1 MRLIKSSVEIIP
13 QQSGLINGYKHIE
26 KAARN
31 CYKSEDKITDE
42 SYKTMMDILSNK
54 GHMSP
59 TEHCAIYLTMQWDPS
74 AWKRYTQD
82 PFSVINIVGGFLYIS
97 TNLRVIIE
105 NGWQNDLNYMVDPT
119 PNHELRITA
128 KVVCSEGIARE
139 WNRHRTM
146 SISQQSTR
154 YCNYSKDKFGNEL
167 TFIIPEWVKTCL
179 KNKQYDPVEQWCET
193 LENCEVDYMSLISCG
208 LKPQEARSV
217 LVLDT
222 ATCVF
227 YSAYIKDWKKFFEL
241 RCSNAAHP
249 DIRILAD
256 DLKQQM
262 IENGY
267 ISRL

>member
-1 MRLIKSSVEIIP
+1 
-13 QQSGLINGYKHIE
+13 
-26 KAARN
+26 
-31 CYKSEDKITDE
+31 
-42 SYKTMMDILSNK
+42 
-54 GHMSP
+54 
-59 TEHCAIYLTMQWDPS
+59 
-74 AWKRYTQD
+74 
-82 PFSVINIVGGFLYIS
+82 
-97 TNLRVIIE
+97 
-105 NGWQNDLNYMVDPT
+105 
-119 PNHELRITA
+119 
-128 KVVCSEGIARE
+128 
-139 WNRHRTM
+139 
-146 SISQQSTR
+146 
-154 YCNYSKDKFGNEL
+154 
-167 TFIIPEWVKTCL
+167 
-179 KNKQYDPVEQWCET
+179 
-193 LENCEVDYMSLISCG
+193 MSLISYG